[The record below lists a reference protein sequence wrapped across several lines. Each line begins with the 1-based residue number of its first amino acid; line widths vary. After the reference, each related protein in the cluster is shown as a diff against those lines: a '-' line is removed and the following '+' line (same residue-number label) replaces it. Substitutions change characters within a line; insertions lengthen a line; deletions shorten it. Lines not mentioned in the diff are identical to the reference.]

1 MCCLLHVVT
10 PYPGKDEHCN
20 DARLHAHRTAAP
32 VTEVV
37 TPHNSAGVVLVL
49 EQRLL
54 LHNLGLSNI
63 KIVPI

>member
-1 MCCLLHVVT
+1 MSMGVMLDCM
-10 PYPGKDEHCN
+10 
-20 DARLHAHRTAAP
+20 HRTTAP

-37 TPHNSAGVVLVL
+37 TLHNLAGAVLVL

-63 KIVPI
+63 RIVPI